1 MIRPVEKALFAVTL
15 VGLLA
20 LAFVLG
26 VPVREDAPGVSDS
39 TLPHL
44 AGTPVVSSDASSAVG
59 TPDTAPA
66 RTADPSRGFSSTGVA
81 NTTEVPAARQDAA
94 TSTAPA
100 TTEAP
105 ATTDPASP
113 AADHAAARVWEATVV
128 TPPAAIPTPTEAP
141 ATTAGP
147 GPRRCASVEELWEA
161 DGYPVE
167 DPCTL
172 AEIKRVFRW
181 AWTGT
186 DDQRRSAIRNSHLLE
201 EVFAALDDFGL
212 THDAGLFHPDER
224 GRYSII
230 FEDIR
235 WHGGPEHD
243 EAVIGVRYRF
253 DHPDWPPTD
262 QFLDTLVQIEGEW
275 KLSYRRSYCVK
286 VLVIMELIGNDIR
299 CPRDPHPEIN
309 EDEAPGSTGRY

>member
-1 MIRPVEKALFAVTL
+1 MIRPVEKALFALTL

-20 LAFVLG
+20 LAVVLG
-26 VPVREDAPGVSDS
+26 VPVREDAPDVSDS

-44 AGTPVVSSDASSAVG
+44 RGTPVVSTTVR
-59 TPDTAPA
+59 TPATAPV
-66 RTADPSRGFSSTGVA
+66 RTADRSTVVSSTGIA
-81 NTTEVPAARQDAA
+81 HTTEVPAVRQDVAI
-94 TSTAPA
+94 

-105 ATTDPASP
+105 VATDAASP
-113 AADHAAARVWEATVV
+113 AADHDRARVSEATVV
-128 TPPAAIPTPTEAP
+128 MPSTAIPTPTEAP
-141 ATTAGP
+141 ATTAGT

-201 EVFAALDDFGL
+201 EVFAALDEFGL
-212 THDAGLFHPDER
+212 THDAGLFRPDER

-235 WHGGPEHD
+235 WHGGPDHD

-286 VLVIMELIGNDIR
+286 VLFIMELIGNDIR